1 MRKTNVKR
9 LKKDGMNRRAKR
21 TAFLLRSPERFAL
34 AGNVELRPY
43 QNIAIQA
50 VVTSVQ
56 KKRGMSFVWIFP
68 RQSGKDEA
76 LAILVQY
83 LLTRFENHGGEMVFF
98 NPTFKPQTETSM
110 RRLETRLQA
119 NILTLGKW
127 KRRSGYVFEI
137 NNAFCTYLSADPTA
151 HVVSATANRL
161 LVVNEAQDVGI
172 LKYDK
177 DIDPMAASTH
187 ATKLFAGTRWTGN
200 TLLER
205 EYSLALGAEKKDGI
219 RRVFFF
225 NADDIRKAVPEY
237 GISVDEAIARLG
249 RQHPLVKTQF
259 FCEKI
264 DAQAGMFPEG
274 RQALMKGSHTARTEP
289 EAGKTYAFLID
300 VAGQDEAQRQGM
312 GGEGLGEARERE
324 RDSTN
329 LKIVEVDM
337 STLGLIGKP
346 IYLTVFRKEW
356 KGESHVT
363 VFGAVKALART
374 WDPMRIV
381 IDATG
386 VGEGL
391 WSLLDNAFGEK
402 TVIPVK
408 FTARLKS
415 ELGYGFIGIVE
426 SGRYK
431 EYHPFDK
438 KLRLQLEH
446 CRSEIMPG
454 PTKTMRWGVP
464 DGTRD
469 ALSGELVHDDDLM
482 TGAMCTLLDRMEWYA
497 RLPSVWTTPK
507 DPLLDMDRRY

>member
-1 MRKTNVKR
+1 MSTRC
-9 LKKDGMNRRAKR
+9 KKYAY
-21 TAFLLRSPERFAL
+21 LLRKVERFPL
-34 AGNVELRPY
+34 AGNVALRPY
-43 QNIAIQA
+43 QEEAIKA
-50 VVTSVQ
+50 VVNSVR
-56 KKRGMSFVWIFP
+56 KRRGLPFVWIFP

-83 LLTRFENHGGEMVFF
+83 LLVLFKNEGAEMVFF

-110 RRLETRLQA
+110 RRLETRLSS
-119 NILTLGKW
+119 NSITIGKW
-127 KRRSGYVFEI
+127 KRRSGYI
-137 NNAFCTYLSADPTA
+137 YQMNQAFCTYLSADPSA

-187 ATKLFAGTRWTGN
+187 ATKLFAGTRWTSD

-205 EYSLALGAEKKDGI
+205 EYQMALEEEKKDGI
-219 RRVFFF
+219 KRVFFF
-225 NADDIRKAVPEY
+225 TADDVRLAVPDY
-237 GISVDEAIARLG
+237 GKSVDGAIARLG
-249 RQHPLVKTQF
+249 RQHPFVKTQF
-259 FCEKI
+259 FCETV
-264 DAQAGMFPEG
+264 DSQAGMFPEG
-274 RQALMKGSHTARTEP
+274 RQALMKGSHAARTEP

-300 VAGQDEAQRQGM
+300 VAGQDEENKGM
-312 GGEGLGEARERE
+312 GEGIGQAQGLPVRERE

-337 STLGLIGKP
+337 SAVGVIGKP
-346 IYLTVFRKEW
+346 SYLTVFRKEW
-356 KGESHVT
+356 KGESHVR
-363 VFGAVKALART
+363 VFGAMKALVQT
-374 WDPMRIV
+374 WKPTRIV

-408 FTARLKS
+408 FSARVKS

-426 SGRYK
+426 SGRYR
-431 EYHPFDK
+431 EYHPFDE
-438 KLRLQLEH
+438 KLRMQLEH
-446 CRSEIMPG
+446 CRSEIIQG

-464 DGTRD
+464 DGRRD
-469 ALSGELVHDDDLM
+469 RASGEPVHDDDLM
-482 TGAMCTLLDRMEWYA
+482 TGAMCTMLDRMEW
-497 RLPSVWTTPK
+497 RVSLPTTWTKPK
-507 DPLLDMDRRY
+507 DPLEEMDGNF

>member
-1 MRKTNVKR
+1 MRRTNVKR

-21 TAFLLRSPERFAL
+21 TAYLLRSPERFAQ

-300 VAGQDEAQRQGM
+300 VAGQDEGQGQGALRLRKERSTQGGSARARQGQHSTKDRGDRPEHPGAAGQTELPGSAPPGM
-312 GGEGLGEARERE
+312 VRGKARAGVRGAAGAGADLEAHAHRDRCHRRGKRLVEHAGILSRLG
-324 RDSTN
+324 
-329 LKIVEVDM
+329 
-337 STLGLIGKP
+337 
-346 IYLTVFRKEW
+346 
-356 KGESHVT
+356 
-363 VFGAVKALART
+363 
-374 WDPMRIV
+374 
-381 IDATG
+381 
-386 VGEGL
+386 
-391 WSLLDNAFGEK
+391 
-402 TVIPVK
+402 
-408 FTARLKS
+408 
-415 ELGYGFIGIVE
+415 
-426 SGRYK
+426 
-431 EYHPFDK
+431 
-438 KLRLQLEH
+438 
-446 CRSEIMPG
+446 
-454 PTKTMRWGVP
+454 
-464 DGTRD
+464 
-469 ALSGELVHDDDLM
+469 
-482 TGAMCTLLDRMEWYA
+482 
-497 RLPSVWTTPK
+497 
-507 DPLLDMDRRY
+507 